1 MSKATCR
8 GKIIVFGILFWY
20 PLAGVT
26 YQFLH
31 YLIGLRRLGYDV
43 YYVEDV
49 SPWVYDPRIND
60 VTPEASDNVEFAA
73 SILEAYG
80 FAGKWAFAGAYP
92 GGKTYGIQGDAL
104 TRLYREADAI
114 LNVTGQEVREHH
126 LACERRVYVESD
138 PFKMQVK
145 ASQGDP
151 VTLAALAAHD
161 THFTFGENVGRAV
174 CPLPTAGL
182 NWLPTRQPVA
192 MELWGWTPEAVDGVY
207 GTITTWKNKNKDI
220 VWNGDTYTWTKDREF
235 ERFLDL
241 PRRRAVAFELATD
254 VEDETRARLRG
265 CGWRMASARAVSH
278 DLDAYRDHIKA
289 SRAEFTVARDQYVR
303 PHTGWFSDRSA
314 CYLAAGRPVIT
325 QDTGF
330 GAALPTGAGLFPFAT
345 EEDIIEAVDVIE
357 HDYGRAS
364 RAAYQVAVECFDS
377 DVVLTSLMTRA
388 GLF

>member
-1 MSKATCR
+1 
-8 GKIIVFGILFWY
+8 
-20 PLAGVT
+20 
-26 YQFLH
+26 
-31 YLIGLRRLGYDV
+31 
-43 YYVEDV
+43 
-49 SPWVYDPRIND
+49 
-60 VTPEASDNVEFAA
+60 
-73 SILEAYG
+73 
-80 FAGKWAFAGAYP
+80 
-92 GGKTYGIQGDAL
+92 
-104 TRLYREADAI
+104 
-114 LNVTGQEVREHH
+114 VREHH